1 MRLMARLV
9 LMHEGVGIRS
19 FPVEKEETSIG
30 RHADSDIRLDD
41 QAVSSRH
48 ARLVLTADPYLEG
61 HSTVVLEDLDSTN
74 GTQLNGGKVRKAPLR
89 HGDQIRIG
97 RYEFSF
103 VQDDGH
109 SLDRTTILLAD
120 KPS

>member
-1 MRLMARLV
+1 MPRLI

-19 FPVEKEETSIG
+19 FPVEREETTIG

-48 ARLVLTADPYLEG
+48 ARLLLAPDPFLEG
-61 HSTVVLEDLDSTN
+61 HKAVVLEDLDSTN
-74 GTQLNGGKVRKAPLR
+74 GTQLNGGKVRKASLR
-89 HGDQIRIG
+89 HGDIIRIG
-97 RYEFSF
+97 RYEFTF
-103 VQDDGH
+103 VLDDSH
-109 SLDRTTILLAD
+109 SLDRTTILLTD

>member
-1 MRLMARLV
+1 MARLV

-19 FPVEKEETSIG
+19 FAVDKAETSIG

-48 ARLVLTADPYLEG
+48 ARLLLTADPYLEG
-61 HSTVVLEDLDSTN
+61 HQTVVLEDLDSTN

-89 HGDQIRIG
+89 HGDIIRIG

-103 VQDDGH
+103 VLDDAH
-109 SLDRTTILLAD
+109 SLDRTTILLTD
-120 KPS
+120 KPA